1 MRGPLAARARRSRMS
16 EAEWAEADAQRS
28 VLTSAEWKSVYTMT
42 QDREHLEFQ
51 SACAMKI
58 GHEPKRGDVV
68 MLLAAASFPPYGV
81 DVEQLVHAYTPR
93 VHALLVCLIGRL
105 KAHLENENERDE
117 APLLAVKEIGDS
129 LHAAGGR
136 HAQVA
141 VFNAILSFFP
151 ADLNTSQYQAAH
163 NRKKVRQ
170 ALFEAWLGC
179 GEWGNGFP

>member
-1 MRGPLAARARRSRMS
+1 MS

-28 VLTSAEWKSVYTMT
+28 VLTSAEWKSVYTTT

-58 GHEPKRGDVV
+58 GHEPKRGDVI
-68 MLLAAASFPPYGV
+68 MLLAAESFPPYGI
-81 DVEQLVHAYTPR
+81 DVEKLVQAYTPQ
-93 VHALLVCLIGRL
+93 VHALLTSLIGNV
-105 KAHLENENERDE
+105 KTHLEHGDDWDE
-117 APLLAVKEIGDS
+117 PRQAVKEIGES
-129 LHAAGGR
+129 LHALGGR
-136 HAQVA
+136 YAQVA